1 VQNAVA
7 HIQDRGYLRGGGGI
21 TALEAYH
28 AGAVRTILAQNANM
42 IVQPF
47 GVSVASICQV
57 RSERRQGFGHRVQQ
71 CQGLCRDVLASA
83 SPVSA
88 GRTTEP
94 SAITG

>member
-1 VQNAVA
+1 MA

-57 RSERRQGFGHRVQQ
+57 RKQHFPERGMM
-71 CQGLCRDVLASA
+71 L
-83 SPVSA
+83 
-88 GRTTEP
+88 
-94 SAITG
+94 